1 LDFEISFGL
10 AWLGLQRAAMQG
22 SMDRASLSPP
32 ATPEGALPPQVPGSS
47 GKLLRAKNKIMSAL
61 NRAKTAQRQLDRG
74 ASRDRTHDDKFDSL
88 VPAGI
93 APAELEKRLR

>member
-1 LDFEISFGL
+1 
-10 AWLGLQRAAMQG
+10 
-22 SMDRASLSPP
+22 MDQASLSPP

-74 ASRDRTHDDKFDSL
+74 AQSSRDRAHDDKFDSL